1 LAVSIHESA
10 FLSGLKLSEAA
21 MFVKA
26 KPCFAEVN
34 PAIVSAKAA
43 VCGGEVEQNHR
54 SLQER
59 RDFLKYS
66 AAFLATSPLIEDD
79 SEIYPKNVNTNSKPS
94 DLKITDL
101 RVAVVIKPGPSPCPL
116 IRIDTNQ
123 GVSGLGEV
131 RDGASPTYAL
141 FLKSRLLGENPL
153 QIDRLF
159 RKIKQFG
166 GHARQGGGVCAIE
179 MALWDIAGKVYNA
192 PVYQMLGGKFR
203 DKIRLYADTEESKDP
218 KIYAERMKERKERMA
233 LTWLKMD
240 LGIEM
245 VADTSGT
252 VTNPTDIEQWQA
264 NTLPHPLVAMEVTD
278 KGISRLEE
286 YVATVRDAV
295 GMEIPLAMDHLG
307 HLGVKSII
315 RLGKAYE
322 KYNLSWMEDVIPW
335 TYTDLLKQIS
345 DQSPTPILTG
355 EDIYLKEPFRVLC
368 ENHAVGKIHPDL
380 ATSGGILETHKIGDV
395 AEEFGVPMAMH
406 FAGTPICCMANVHC
420 AAATQNFLVMEH
432 HSLDVPWWSS
442 LVQEGTSA
450 PIVHNGF
457 IEVPERP
464 GLGVTLNEDVVRRHL
479 APGTGYFEP
488 TPQWDNERSWD
499 RLWS

>member
-1 LAVSIHESA
+1 MDNHGQRFDRREM
-10 FLSGLKLSEAA
+10 LKS
-21 MFVKA
+21 
-26 KPCFAEVN
+26 
-34 PAIVSAKAA
+34 
-43 VCGGEVEQNHR
+43 
-54 SLQER
+54 
-59 RDFLKYS
+59 S
-66 AAFLATSPLIEDD
+66 AALLGASLLTE
-79 SEIYPKNVNTNSKPS
+79 ETAGAYPKTVNTNSRPAQ
-94 DLKITDL
+94 LKITDL
-101 RVAVVIKPGPSPCPL
+101 RVATVVKPGPSPCPL

-131 RDGASPTYAL
+131 RDGASATYAL

-153 QIDRLF
+153 EIDRIF

-166 GHARQGGGVCAIE
+166 GHARQGGGVCAVE

-192 PVYQMLGGKFR
+192 PVYAMLGGKFR

-218 KIYAERMKERKERMA
+218 KVYGQRMKERKEGMG

-245 VADTSGT
+245 VADTPGT
-252 VTNPTDIEQWQA
+252 VTNPTDINQWQA
-264 NTLPHPLVAMEVTD
+264 QQLPHPLLGMEVTD
-278 KGISRLEE
+278 KGIAMLEL
-286 YVATVRDAV
+286 YVAAVRDAV

-315 RLGKAYE
+315 RLGRAYE
-322 KYNLSWMEDVIPW
+322 KYNLSWLEDVIPW

-368 ENHAVGKIHPDL
+368 EARAVSKIHPDL
-380 ATSGGILETHKIGDV
+380 ATSGGILETHKVGDM
-395 AEEFGVPMAMH
+395 AEDFGIPMAMH
-406 FAGTPICCMANVHC
+406 FAGTPVCCMANVHC
-420 AAATQNFLVMEH
+420 AAATQNFLALEN

-442 LVQEGTSA
+442 LVEEGAST
-450 PIVHNGF
+450 PIVRRGW
-457 IEVPERP
+457 IEVPDRP
-464 GLGVTLNEDVVRRHL
+464 GLGVTLNEDEVRKHL
-479 APGTGYFEP
+479 APGTGYFDP

>member
-1 LAVSIHESA
+1 MSNQRQLFDRREL
-10 FLSGLKLSEAA
+10 F
-21 MFVKA
+21 
-26 KPCFAEVN
+26 
-34 PAIVSAKAA
+34 
-43 VCGGEVEQNHR
+43 R
-54 SLQER
+54 S
-59 RDFLKYS
+59 S
-66 AAFLATSPLIEDD
+66 AALLGTSLLVTDAIEG
-79 SEIYPKNVNTNSKPS
+79 YPKGVNTNSRPS
-94 DLKITDL
+94 DLKIVDL
-101 RVAVVIKPGPSPCPL
+101 RVATIVKPGPSPCPL

-153 QIDRLF
+153 QIDKLF

-166 GHARQGGGVCAIE
+166 GHARQGGGVCAVE
-179 MALWDIAGKVYNA
+179 MALWDIAGKVYNV
-192 PVYQMLGGKFR
+192 PVYAMLGGKFR
-203 DKIRLYADTEESKDP
+203 DKIRLYADTEESRDP
-218 KIYAERMKERKERMA
+218 KIYAQRMKERKEGMG

-245 VADTSGT
+245 VAGTPGT
-252 VTNPTDIEQWQA
+252 VTNPTDINQWEAHQ
-264 NTLPHPLVAMEVTD
+264 LPHPLLGMEVTD
-278 KGISRLEE
+278 KGIAMLEQ
-286 YVATVRDAV
+286 YVAAVRDAV
-295 GMEIPLAMDHLG
+295 GMEIPLSMDHLG

-335 TYTDLLKQIS
+335 NYTELLKQIS
-345 DQSPTPILTG
+345 EESPTPILTG

-380 ATSGGILETHKIGDV
+380 ATSGGILETHKIGDL
-395 AEEFGVPMAMH
+395 AEEYGVAMAMH
-406 FAGTPICCMANVHC
+406 FAGTPVCCMANAHC
-420 AAATQNFLVMEH
+420 AAATQNFLVLEH

-442 LVQEGTSA
+442 LVQEGMSKS
-450 PIVHNGF
+450 IVQRGF
-457 IEVPERP
+457 IDVPDRP
-464 GLGVTLNEDVVRRHL
+464 GLGVILNEDVVRQHL

>member
-1 LAVSIHESA
+1 MSNQRQLFDRRELFRSSATLLGTSLLVSDAMEA
-10 FLSGLKLSEAA
+10 F
-21 MFVKA
+21 
-26 KPCFAEVN
+26 
-34 PAIVSAKAA
+34 
-43 VCGGEVEQNHR
+43 
-54 SLQER
+54 
-59 RDFLKYS
+59 
-66 AAFLATSPLIEDD
+66 
-79 SEIYPKNVNTNSKPS
+79 PKDINTNSRPS

-101 RVAVVIKPGPSPCPL
+101 RVATVVKPGPSPCPL

-153 QIDRLF
+153 QIDKLF

-166 GHARQGGGVCAIE
+166 GHARQGGGVCAVE
-179 MALWDIAGKVYNA
+179 MALWDIAGKVYNV
-192 PVYQMLGGKFR
+192 PVYAMLGGKFR
-203 DKIRLYADTEESKDP
+203 DKIRLYADTEESRDP
-218 KIYAERMKERKERMA
+218 KIYAQRMKERKEGMG

-245 VADTSGT
+245 VADTPGT
-252 VTNPTDIEQWQA
+252 VTNPTDINQWQA
-264 NTLPHPLVAMEVTD
+264 HQLPHPLLGMEVTD
-278 KGISRLEE
+278 KGIAMLEQ
-286 YVATVRDAV
+286 YVAAVRDAV
-295 GMEIPLAMDHLG
+295 GMEIPLSMDHLG

-335 TYTDLLKQIS
+335 NYTELLKQIS
-345 DQSPTPILTG
+345 EESPTPILTG

-368 ENHAVGKIHPDL
+368 ENHAVSKIHPDL
-380 ATSGGILETHKIGDV
+380 ATSGGILETHKIGDM
-395 AEEFGVPMAMH
+395 AEEYGVAMAMH
-406 FAGTPICCMANVHC
+406 FAGTPVCCMANAHC
-420 AAATQNFLVMEH
+420 AAATQNFLVLEH
-432 HSLDVPWWSS
+432 HSLDVPWWSL
-442 LVQEGTSA
+442 LVQEGVSKS
-450 PIVHNGF
+450 IVQRGF
-457 IEVPERP
+457 IEVPDRP
-464 GLGVTLNEDVVRRHL
+464 GLGVTLNEDVVRQHL